1 MKNKKPFVY
10 KRVIAYF
17 IDIMIVSA
25 LSSILSLALP
35 KNDTYNTKM
44 DELSKT
50 MEKFQNKEI
59 DKDEWTKA
67 YEDISYDISKASI
80 SSSIIIIVVSVG
92 YFVLF
97 NYYNDGQ
104 TLGKKIM
111 KLKIVSSNGNPLTIN
126 NYVLRS
132 LIINSVLSQL
142 ISALLLCVLSKD
154 NYLLY
159 GSNAV
164 SALSLISAI
173 SFVFAIYRSDGR
185 GLHDLISN
193 TVVISSIEDEKK
205 EDIKEAVLV
214 KEESQDIKENDAKK
228 NSKKGSKKK

>member
-132 LIINSVLSQL
+132 LIINSILSQL

>member
-35 KNDTYNTKM
+35 KNDTYKTKM

-205 EDIKEAVLV
+205 ENIKEAVLV

>member
-35 KNDTYNTKM
+35 KNDTYKTKM

-164 SALSLISAI
+164 SALSLICAI

>member
-35 KNDTYNTKM
+35 KNDTYKTKM

>member
-35 KNDTYNTKM
+35 KNDTYKTKM

-164 SALSLISAI
+164 SALSLVSAI

-185 GLHDLISN
+185 GFHDLISN
-193 TVVISSIEDEKK
+193 TVVISSIEDDKK

>member
-164 SALSLISAI
+164 SALSLMSAI

>member
-35 KNDTYNTKM
+35 KNDTYKTKM

-205 EDIKEAVLV
+205 EDIKEDVLV
-214 KEESQDIKENDAKK
+214 KEESQYIK
-228 NSKKGSKKK
+228 

>member
-35 KNDTYNTKM
+35 KNDTYKTKM

-67 YEDISYDISKASI
+67 YEDISYDISKSSI

-164 SALSLISAI
+164 SALSLVSAI

-185 GLHDLISN
+185 GFHDLISN

>member
-142 ISALLLCVLSKD
+142 ISVLLLCVLSKD

-164 SALSLISAI
+164 SALSLVSAI

>member
-17 IDIMIVSA
+17 IDIMIVSD

-35 KNDTYNTKM
+35 KNDTYKTKM

-205 EDIKEAVLV
+205 ENIKEAVLV

>member
-35 KNDTYNTKM
+35 KNDTYKTKM

-159 GSNAV
+159 GSHAV